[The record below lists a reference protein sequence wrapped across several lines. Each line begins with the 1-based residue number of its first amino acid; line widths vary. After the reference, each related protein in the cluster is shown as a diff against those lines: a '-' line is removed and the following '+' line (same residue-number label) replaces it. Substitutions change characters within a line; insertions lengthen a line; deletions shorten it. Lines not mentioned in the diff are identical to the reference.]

1 MYYFTI
7 DIGIKR
13 QQFSNGK
20 RLEDEH
26 TAFYTW
32 HEKNGFLKME
42 DEMELKHSYACSNWK
57 VGI

>member
-26 TAFYTW
+26 TAFHTL
-32 HEKNGFLKME
+32 HEKKWIFKNGR
-42 DEMELKHSYACSNWK
+42 
-57 VGI
+57 